1 MFDSVLAENPPRS
14 GGIEIV
20 PADEGYIVYDQGN
33 DRVHC
38 LNPVAS
44 LILEL
49 CTGDKSAEQIAELV
63 QGAYGL
69 VEAPSA
75 EVEETLAKMKVEGLL
90 R

>member
-1 MFDSVLAENPPRS
+1 
-14 GGIEIV
+14 
-20 PADEGYIVYDQGN
+20 
-33 DRVHC
+33 
-38 LNPVAS
+38 VAS

-63 QGAYGL
+63 QSAYGL

-75 EVEETLAKMKVEGLL
+75 EVEETLAKMKAEGLL